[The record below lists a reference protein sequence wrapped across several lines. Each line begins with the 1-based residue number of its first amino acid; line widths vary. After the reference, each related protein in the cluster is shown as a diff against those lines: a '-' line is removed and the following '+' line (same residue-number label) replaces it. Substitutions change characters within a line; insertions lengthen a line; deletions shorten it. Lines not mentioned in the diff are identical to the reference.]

1 MSRITKC
8 ESFARES
15 DTLQP
20 LMWAHRSWRFP
31 LAFQAALAV
40 GTAAFVPFLVESP
53 RWLCLKDRHQEAR
66 VVISRLLDKPLNDR
80 EVTESLE
87 LMTENIMR
95 EKAEG
100 KVGWKEVFY
109 NGPGRTRQR

>member
-1 MSRITKC
+1 MLQTVKC
-8 ESFARES
+8 KSYAR
-15 DTLQP
+15 DFFHLQQ
-20 LMWAHRSWRFP
+20 LMRAYRSWRFP

-87 LMTENIMR
+87 LMNENILR